1 MSTTETIER
10 LVAPLLSALGIEL
23 VDVESHPGHLKI
35 TIDRE
40 PRLDLGALSEAT
52 AAVSHALDEADAVPG
67 GRYELEV
74 SSPGVERRLRR
85 PEHFARFVGT
95 EIAVRLRAGVG
106 RDGERRFEGVLT
118 AADETGIVVEVASA
132 GDGPRRLSYDDLE
145 RAHTV
150 FDWRAALASAPPAA
164 PRHQRRDARPSAA
177 DRSRAAA
184 EARTAPGSALE
195 RSRAAAEARTA
206 PGSALERTP
215 ATAGAPRARTRSG
228 LAPTETTMADDDRH
242 LTETS

>member
-1 MSTTETIER
+1 MSTTETVEE
-10 LVAPLLSALGIEL
+10 LVAPVLSALGIEL
-23 VDVESHPGHLKI
+23 VDVESHPGHLKL

-40 PRLDLGALSEAT
+40 PPLDIGAISGAT

-85 PEHFARFVGT
+85 PEHFARFVGS
-95 EIAVRLRAGVG
+95 EIAVRLRAGAG
-106 RDGERRFEGVLT
+106 CDGERRFVGRLI
-118 AADETGIVVEVASA
+118 AADATGITLEPSA
-132 GDGPRRLSYDDLE
+132 AQMSERRLSYDDLE

-150 FDWRAALASAPPAA
+150 FDWRAALASAPSPAE
-164 PRHQRRDARPSAA
+164 RHERRNVRPSAA

-184 EARTAPGSALE
+184 AARTP
-195 RSRAAAEARTA
+195 SRPAAEPTGAGEPDLPAHTRPARTD
-206 PGSALERTP
+206 L
-215 ATAGAPRARTRSG
+215 
-228 LAPTETTMADDDRH
+228 TMIDDDRH